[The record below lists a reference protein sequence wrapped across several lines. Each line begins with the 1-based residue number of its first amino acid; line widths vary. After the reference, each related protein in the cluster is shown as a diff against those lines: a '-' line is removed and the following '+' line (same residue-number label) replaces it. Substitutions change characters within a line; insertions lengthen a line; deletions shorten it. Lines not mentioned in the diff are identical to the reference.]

1 MLEPDSREPWFICEA
16 HKGID
21 LDMLKEKALRAM
33 GKALENIQ
41 NKIEI
46 EVLIRT
52 SSHAHSSQHALLLG
66 EGCR

>member
-33 GKALENIQ
+33 GKALE
-41 NKIEI
+41 KY
-46 EVLIRT
+46 
-52 SSHAHSSQHALLLG
+52 SK
-66 EGCR
+66 